1 MNFLLKNVYKCGIV
15 ISQAYANILKLRRNV
30 MFCPKCGTNLPE
42 ETTVCPSCGNQM
54 QAQEQPPVMQLS
66 AKARG
71 LKKKEFLAKEAS
83 QSVKNAAKF
92 SLISF
97 AVAVVLVFVSVIV
110 ASNTAFYD
118 LPLVTLV
125 MDDSELEQM
134 EDDLKVDSDLFDEA
148 RETLDEIEEVID
160 RSDYKAIDKFIDLI
174 EDVAEKPTLSNFTA
188 AVKQAEEVADIDL
201 DEEVEAKFD
210 FDSLDSMEEALEI
223 LNTVKIIAYVF
234 AIIVSLIALLAFFRK
249 SIGLV
254 IFDAILAAPFVLA
267 FAGFIWYA
275 LILAAFIAMIVFFS
289 QINKAYK
296 NA

>member
-1 MNFLLKNVYKCGIV
+1 MFCSKCG
-15 ISQAYANILKLRRNV
+15 A
-30 MFCPKCGTNLPE
+30 NLPE
-42 ETTVCPSCGNQM
+42 EATVCPSCGNQM
-54 QAQEQPPVMQLS
+54 QAQEETTQQPPVMQPPVMQLS

-92 SLISF
+92 SLIAF
-97 AVAVVLVFVSVIV
+97 AVAAILVFVSVIV

-148 RETLDEIEEVID
+148 REALDEIEDILD
-160 RSDYKAIDKFIDLI
+160 RSDYKAIDKFIDLT
-174 EDVAEKPTLSNFTA
+174 EDVTEKPSLSNLSA
-188 AVKQAEEVADIDL
+188 VVKQAEEVADIDL
-201 DEEVEAKFD
+201 DEATEAKFD
-210 FDSLDSMEEALEI
+210 FDSLESMEEALEI
-223 LNTVKIIAYVF
+223 LNTIKIIAYVF
-234 AIIVSLIALLAFFRK
+234 AIIVVLIALLAFFK
-249 SIGLV
+249 KGVGLV
-254 IFDAILAAPFVLA
+254 IFDAIFAAPFVLA
-267 FAGFIWYA
+267 FAGSIWYV
-275 LILAAFIAMIVFFS
+275 LILASFIAMMVFFS